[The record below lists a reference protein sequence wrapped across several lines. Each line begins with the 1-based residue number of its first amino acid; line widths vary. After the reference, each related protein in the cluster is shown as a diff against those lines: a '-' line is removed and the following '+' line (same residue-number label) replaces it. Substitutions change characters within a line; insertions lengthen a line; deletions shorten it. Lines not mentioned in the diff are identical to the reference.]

1 MPQYLLLVCLLLLCV
16 TYAAAADLYKVLDG
30 KATASAWQPACSD
43 THCQV
48 DRSASEA
55 DIKKAYKKLSRKY
68 HPDKNKDEAAQEK
81 FVEVAY
87 GESVQVAQ
95 SSPD

>member
-1 MPQYLLLVCLLLLCV
+1 MPPYLLLVCLLLFCI

-30 KATASAWQPACSD
+30 KAIAFAPQCMLSD
-43 THCQV
+43 SRHQV

-68 HPDKNKDEAAQEK
+68 HPDKNKDEAAQDR

-87 GESVQVAQ
+87 GGSLEVAKR
-95 SSPD
+95 SCG